1 MQLLLRLQ
9 LKLMMM
15 TLMMDFVAIPT
26 DDRSDVME
34 MTADVVFKKKL
45 SPLFVGATNDWNYG
59 VSAGC
64 APAIRLF
71 VWTSPRFHVV
81 SAAQL
86 MFPFSLS
93 TQVIS
98 HCANFALQATCFL
111 VSQHFSAPFF
121 LRSGVCALRLTHK
134 VLCLGLKAGIS
145 QCCGIFSQWMPE
157 SHQES
162 HSVVLY

>member
-1 MQLLLRLQ
+1 
-9 LKLMMM
+9 MMM
-15 TLMMDFVAIPT
+15 EFLAVPT

-34 MTADVVFKKKL
+34 MTADIVFKKL

-64 APAIRLF
+64 ALSMRLF

-86 MFPFSLS
+86 MFPFSLP

-111 VSQHFSAPFF
+111 VSQQFSAPFF
-121 LRSGVCALRLTHK
+121 CITTSARSA
-134 VLCLGLKAGIS
+134 
-145 QCCGIFSQWMPE
+145 
-157 SHQES
+157 
-162 HSVVLY
+162 